1 MELFQIFQI
10 KKGIYCFFVL
20 LSLVFFSGCLFF
32 NGYDSDLYP
41 DSFGSNYDY
50 KLSFRSNQMLSN
62 VTMLIPVPVRD
73 EMPVIGNHRIN
84 SSILKK
90 GYYKI
95 EQRGAEV
102 SPEPNFS
109 FNVIKVN
116 NSWLLEVQADF
127 LPPNVSYAFSIGD
140 YIKRPKYSY
149 YAVQTRDPLG
159 NESVFLPKTNLTTRL
174 PDSLTHSR
182 YMWIYHNPLEISYT
196 IPVYAEY
203 RGPEGSELSITS
215 RVESSNS
222 WLQEFEH
229 SVMNEYSDRFSG
241 RLSGE
246 RPGWYLVN
254 GTLTTGQGFYFDPA
268 LNTFV

>member
-1 MELFQIFQI
+1 MELSQIFQI
-10 KKGIYCFFVL
+10 KKEIYCLIVFM
-20 LSLVFFSGCLFF
+20 SLVFFSGCLFF
-32 NGYDSDLYP
+32 DGYSSDLYP
-41 DSFGSNYDY
+41 DSFGSNYQY
-50 KLSFRSNQMLSN
+50 EVSFSSNQSLSN
-62 VTMLIPVPVRD
+62 VTMLIPCPVRD
-73 EMPVIGNHRIN
+73 KMPIIGNLRMN

-222 WLQEFEH
+222 WLQESER

-241 RLSGE
+241 RFSGE

>member
-222 WLQEFEH
+222 WLQESER

-241 RLSGE
+241 RFSGE

-254 GTLTTGQGFYFDPA
+254 GTLTTGRGFYFDPA

>member
-73 EMPVIGNHRIN
+73 EMPVIGNHQIN

-102 SPEPNFS
+102 STEPNFS

-222 WLQEFEH
+222 WLQESER

-241 RLSGE
+241 RFSGE

-254 GTLTTGQGFYFDPA
+254 GTLTTGRGFYFDPA

>member
-1 MELFQIFQI
+1 MELSQIFQI
-10 KKGIYCFFVL
+10 KKEIYCLIVFM
-20 LSLVFFSGCLFF
+20 SLVFFSGCLFF
-32 NGYDSDLYP
+32 DGYSSDLYP
-41 DSFGSNYDY
+41 DSFGSNYQY
-50 KLSFRSNQMLSN
+50 EVSFSSNQSLSN
-62 VTMLIPVPVRD
+62 VTMLIPCPVRD
-73 EMPVIGNHRIN
+73 KMPIIGNLRMN

-95 EQRGAEV
+95 EKRGAEV
-102 SPEPNFS
+102 SPEPGFS
-109 FNVIKVN
+109 LNVIKVN

-127 LPPNVSYAFSIGD
+127 LPRNVFYAFNVGD
-140 YIKRPKYSY
+140 YIRRPKYSY

-174 PDSLTHSR
+174 PDPPTRSD
-182 YMWIYHNPLEISYT
+182 YMWIYHYPLEISYT

-222 WLQEFEH
+222 WLQESER

-241 RLSGE
+241 RFSGE

-254 GTLTTGQGFYFDPA
+254 GTLTTGRGFYFDPA